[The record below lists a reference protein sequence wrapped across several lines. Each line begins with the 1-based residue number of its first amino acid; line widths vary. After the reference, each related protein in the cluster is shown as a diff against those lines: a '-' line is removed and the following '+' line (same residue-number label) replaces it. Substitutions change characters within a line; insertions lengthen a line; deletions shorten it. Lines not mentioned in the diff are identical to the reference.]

1 MTTNLADSAAFIVD
15 CLEYGRHMPMDA
27 LMRLLDGFMDQGR
40 IHEDHVIL
48 FSAAKNLL
56 MDLADNKNISIN

>member
-1 MTTNLADSAAFIVD
+1 MTASLADSAAFIVD

-27 LMRLLDGFMDQGR
+27 LMRLLDGFIDQGR

-48 FSAAKNLL
+48 FSAAKHLL
-56 MDLADNKNISIN
+56 MDLADNKEVPIN